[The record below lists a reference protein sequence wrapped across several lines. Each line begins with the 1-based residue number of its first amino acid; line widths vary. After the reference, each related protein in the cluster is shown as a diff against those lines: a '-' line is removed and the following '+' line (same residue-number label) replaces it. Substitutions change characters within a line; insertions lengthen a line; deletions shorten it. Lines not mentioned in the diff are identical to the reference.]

1 MSMIASTTNAEL
13 HDALRDDRWT
23 IAAIAALAF
32 MLTDVGHEVLGHGIG
47 YVLGGGHSWLS
58 TTTRIVGDTRLPD
71 PGWRSLDLGGPAGN
85 LLFAALGWLGQR
97 LIRGSAPRLRLLCL
111 LVLAFSLYWAFGY
124 MIYCGVLG
132 HGDWFAL
139 IDGTKMEWLWRL
151 ALCGVGIILYRATT
165 LLLAAELH
173 WLIHTNELSSALRV
187 RRLTTISYIA
197 GGVIAGLGALL
208 DPHGPME
215 ILNSGA
221 ASSFLA
227 SLGLLRT
234 PRFFPR
240 ASDRPVN
247 SSAPINRSVPWIAV
261 SAGIAIFYIVVLGR
275 GIRISF

>member
-1 MSMIASTTNAEL
+1 MSTAANLLSTEARNET
-13 HDALRDDRWT
+13 RDDRWT
-23 IAAIAALAF
+23 VAAIAMLAF

-71 PGWRSLDLGGPAGN
+71 PGWRILDLGGPAGN

-97 LIRGSAPRLRLLCL
+97 LIRGSAPRIRLLCL

-139 IDGTKMEWLWRL
+139 IDGAKLEWLWRV
-151 ALCGVGIILYRATT
+151 ALCVVGIALYRATT
-165 LLLAAELH
+165 FLVAAEFH
-173 WLIHTNELSSALRV
+173 WLVSANEHSSTSRV
-187 RRLTTISYIA
+187 RHLATVSYLA
-197 GGVIAGLGALL
+197 GGVIACLGAML

-215 ILNSGA
+215 MLNSGA

-227 SLGLLRT
+227 TLGLLRT

-240 ASDRPVN
+240 APDRPVN
-247 SSAPINRSVPWIAV
+247 SSAPINRSVAWIVV
-261 SAGIAIFYIVVLGR
+261 SLAIAILYIVVLGR
-275 GIRISF
+275 GLRITF